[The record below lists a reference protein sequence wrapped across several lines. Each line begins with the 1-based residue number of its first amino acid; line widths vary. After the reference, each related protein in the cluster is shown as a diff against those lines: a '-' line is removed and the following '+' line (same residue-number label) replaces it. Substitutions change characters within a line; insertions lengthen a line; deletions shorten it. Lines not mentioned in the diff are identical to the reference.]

1 MSQSAAVKTDVK
13 PVSRKDMTKLQWTWR
28 EMKKYKAGYFMVA
41 PFFILFFIFTV
52 VPVIL
57 SIFLS
62 FTSFNLLEWPKWLG
76 FDNYLRLFL
85 DDDIFPCR

>member
-41 PFFILFFIFTV
+41 PFFILFFIFKV
-52 VPVIL
+52 VP
-57 SIFLS
+57 
-62 FTSFNLLEWPKWLG
+62 
-76 FDNYLRLFL
+76 
-85 DDDIFPCR
+85 